1 MKIGF
6 LGNTNNYPFILARA
20 LRRMGH
26 EILFIVDSPE
36 RLYRPEYRYDDITLP
51 YPEWV
56 YDVSPVS
63 LWDFAFPT
71 PKRAKIISLL
81 KNCDAVILNGLGPSL
96 LLHID
101 RPAVILL
108 TGSDL
113 EYYGNLQTIDEL
125 VTAVHR
131 KPVFLRRM
139 WRKYVYTRLVS
150 AQRAGIRS
158 ATTINYVGPGLIPKG
173 DALLKEIGIQDS
185 QWIFFLM
192 TDLEKIHP
200 EPLPHNQPL
209 RTFCATRLTWKKPLA
224 LGTSELDYKGSDIMI
239 RGLGLFARTTH
250 IPLDIRLVK
259 KGMHVAETMHLIEE
273 EGFAE
278 QVTWLE
284 EMSQLGVWAEYKQA
298 DIIFEQFGLSVIG
311 MAGLDAMA
319 TGRPIIANGRPEI
332 MEKRIGVPAPIC
344 QAVTPEEVC
353 AQLQRLVLDPA
364 ERERVGL
371 LSRQYVEK
379 YCSPEHAAQICLERL
394 GAK

>member
-6 LGNTNNYPFILARA
+6 FGNTNNYPFLLALA
-20 LRRMGH
+20 LHRMGH
-26 EILFIVDSPE
+26 EIVFIVDSTE
-36 RLYRPEYRYDDITLP
+36 RLYRPEYCYNDITFP
-51 YPEWV
+51 YPEWI

-63 LWDFAFPT
+63 LWDFTFPT
-71 PKRAKIISLL
+71 LKRVQILRLL
-81 KNCDAVILNGLGPSL
+81 KSCDAVVLNGLGPSL
-96 LLHID
+96 LSDIG

-113 EYYGNLQTIDEL
+113 EYYGNFQTIDNL
-125 VTAVHR
+125 VKEVRR
-131 KPVFLRRM
+131 KPVFLRRR
-139 WRKYVYTRLVS
+139 WRKYLYRRLIS
-150 AQRAGIRS
+150 AQRGGIHS
-158 ATTINYVGPGLIPKG
+158 AATINYFGRGLVPDG
-173 DALLKEIGIQDS
+173 DTLLDEIGVQDS
-185 QWIFFLM
+185 QRVFFLM

-224 LGTSELDYKGSDIMI
+224 PGTCELDYKGSDIMI
-239 RGLGLFARTTH
+239 RGLGLFARTSR

-259 KGMHVAETMHLIEE
+259 KGMHVIDTMRLIEE

-284 EMSQLGVWAEYKQA
+284 EMSQLDVWAEYKQA
-298 DIIFEQFGLSVIG
+298 DIIFEQFGLSVVG

-319 TGRPIIANGRPEI
+319 TGRPVIANGRPEI
-332 MEKRIGVPAPIC
+332 MDKVIGVPSPIC

-353 AQLQRLVLDPA
+353 AQLQRLVFDPA

-371 LSRQYVEK
+371 ASRKYVEQ
-379 YCSPEHAAQICLERL
+379 YCSAERAAQICLERL
-394 GAK
+394 ASI